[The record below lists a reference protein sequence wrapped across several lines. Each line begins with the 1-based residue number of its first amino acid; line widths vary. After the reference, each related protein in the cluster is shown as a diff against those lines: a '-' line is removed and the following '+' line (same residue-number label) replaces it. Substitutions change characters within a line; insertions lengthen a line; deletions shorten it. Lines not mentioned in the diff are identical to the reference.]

1 MWENWGGV
9 SIKQKLLIGN
19 IGYQRRRD
27 LHPNWRFS
35 NLQLQD
41 VFNFLT
47 CFNCIA
53 EIRGLFA
60 FCIFKSPINNF
71 NLNKVFPI
79 FESRYVEKNQY
90 GKSRYLTWIPYKDY

>member
-1 MWENWGGV
+1 MPNNKGLNKTIVSKVLNYGKNRGGV
-9 SIKQKLLIGN
+9 SKKQKLLIGN
-19 IGYQRRRD
+19 IGYQIRD

-35 NLQLQD
+35 YLQLQD

-47 CFNCIA
+47 CFNCNA

-71 NLNKVFPI
+71 NLNKVRPVSQI
-79 FESRYVEKNQY
+79 S
-90 GKSRYLTWIPYKDY
+90 IC